1 MAHNV
6 KAAQTDAL
14 SYTHSGNAMNDT
26 YHEFALLLML
36 SAVVGAI
43 AVRLRQPLLMAYII
57 VGIAVGPAAF
67 GWVGAHDQINLLAQ
81 IGITV
86 LLFVVGLKLDL
97 RHVRQIGPVALATG
111 LGQLSFT
118 ILFGFLIV
126 LALGKG
132 WLDALY
138 IAIALTFSSTIIIV
152 KLLSDKRELDSLH
165 GRIAVG
171 FLIVQDLA
179 VVIAMMLMSGL
190 GGIGSEAVGGMTLA
204 LSLLAR
210 LGGAAVLLYFLMR
223 YVLPLVADT
232 LARSQELLLIFAI
245 AWGTALA
252 ALGEYAGFSKEAG
265 AFVAGFSLAST
276 AYREAISARLTS
288 IRDFLLLFFFIDL
301 GAKLDFSTLGE
312 ETGTALVLSLF
323 VLIGNP
329 LIVMAIM
336 GYMGYRK
343 RTSFLA
349 GLTVAQISEFSIIFV
364 AMGISL
370 GHIGAGALGLT
381 TLVGLITIALSS
393 YMILYSHRLYGWLAP
408 WLGPFERRTPF
419 RELAVENAPA
429 QTERPDIL
437 VFGLGRYGSR
447 LALKLR
453 EQNMRVLGVDFDPEV
468 IKAQQRTGLD
478 ARFGDCEAPEF
489 IESLPLKD
497 LPWIVSSLPDTG
509 ANRALISALAEHHYR
524 GRIAIVARDEAES
537 ENLRMLGEVEV
548 ILPFNQ
554 AADFAALDL
563 AARIASAEVPDL
575 KETP

>member
-1 MAHNV
+1 MP
-6 KAAQTDAL
+6 QPFD
-14 SYTHSGNAMNDT
+14 
-26 YHEFALLLML
+26 EFALLLIITTVL
-36 SAVVGAI
+36 GAI
-43 AVRLRQPLLMAYII
+43 AVRLRQPILIAYIV
-57 VGIAVGPAAF
+57 VGILLGPAGF
-67 GWVGAHDQINLLAQ
+67 SLVSAHDQIDLLAQ

-97 RHVRQIGPVALATG
+97 KHIRHIGPVALATG

-118 ILFGFLIV
+118 IVFGFFII

-132 WLDALY
+132 WLEALY
-138 IAIALTFSSTIIIV
+138 VAVALTFSSTIIIV

-179 VVIAMMLMSGL
+179 VVIAMMVMSGL
-190 GGIGSEAVGGMTLA
+190 GGMGEEGVGGMALA
-204 LSLLAR
+204 LTLLAR
-210 LGGAAVLLYFLMR
+210 LGGAALLLFILMR
-223 YVLPLVADT
+223 YVLPRIVDT
-232 LARSQELLLIFAI
+232 LARSQELLMIFAI

-252 ALGEYAGFSKEAG
+252 AAGEFAGFSKEAG
-265 AFVAGFSLAST
+265 AFIAGFSLAST

-301 GAKLDFSTLGE
+301 GAKLDFSTLGDE
-312 ETGTALVLSLF
+312 ISSAVVLSLF

-343 RTSFLA
+343 RTGFLA

-370 GHIGAGALGLT
+370 GHVGPSTLGLT

-393 YMILYSHRLYGWLAP
+393 YMILYSHYLYAWLTP
-408 WLGPFERRTPF
+408 WLGLFERKHPF
-419 RELAVENAPA
+419 RELAVEHT
-429 QTERPDIL
+429 QRDGERPDVAI
-437 VFGLGRYGSR
+437 FGLGRYGSR
-447 LALKLR
+447 LAHALR
-453 EQNMRVLGVDFDPEV
+453 QQNIHVLGVDFDPEV
-468 IKAQQRTGLD
+468 VRAQQHLGVD
-478 ARFGDCEAPEF
+478 ARFGDGEAPDYV
-489 IESLPLKD
+489 ESLPLAGV
-497 LPWIVSSLPDTG
+497 PWVVSTLPD
-509 ANRALISALAEHHYR
+509 RASNHALLNALKEHHYS
-524 GRIAIVARDEAES
+524 GQIAIVARDEADAAS
-537 ENLRMLGEVEV
+537 LRTLGRVEI

-563 AARIASAEVPDL
+563 AARIAAAELTEKD
-575 KETP
+575 KETSS